1 MKRFASL
8 ILIFILVL
16 SMFVGTAVTVFATD
30 EQAPHPELET
40 KMTWD
45 DFVLAIDNINYTDL
59 STVTNVY
66 NVFIAMLKGYYNDL
80 VTFIE
85 SNETYS
91 DIATAILGILAFI
104 TFPIVVGIIIV
115 IYIAIGAMILF
126 AGALTAVVEL
136 VLGIVSSFVPF

>member
-30 EQAPHPELET
+30 EQAPNPELET
-40 KMTWD
+40 KVTWD